1 MSGYPGSY
9 SDGRSAARIEVA
21 VSLDVTGLR
30 LSDASGG
37 RIALWPYDEL
47 VHLGEVFKDGPLR
60 LTCRTEEGARLSLAD
75 RALLADLVERA
86 PQLAL
91 RNRGWAQRALRWTAS
106 LVLAVAVLTGVLW
119 FALPRFAEATA
130 KVVPVAWEVDLG
142 ERVLGQILDLFAKTG
157 GERPRFCEA
166 EAGRRVLDRLT
177 GRLAE
182 VARSP
187 YTFKVSVLDI
197 GVTNAFALP
206 GGRIV
211 LFKGLIDFAESP
223 DEVAGVLAH
232 EMGHV
237 THRHGT
243 EGIVKSLGLAFF
255 FGVMLGDLGSGIV
268 GLAGETLL
276 STSFSRAAE
285 SDADTT
291 ARALLEGAGLG
302 ARGLAAFFARLE
314 ETYGDLPAALALL
327 STHPSNESRQGF
339 FTGPGGA
346 PAMPEADWQA
356 LQAIC
361 GEEVEDEE

>member
-1 MSGYPGSY
+1 MSGYRGSY
-9 SDGRSAARIEVA
+9 NDGRRAARVEVS

-30 LSDASGG
+30 LSDAAGE
-37 RIALWPYDEL
+37 RLALWPYEEL
-47 VHLGEVFKDGPLR
+47 AYLGEVFESGPLR

-75 RALLADLVERA
+75 RALLEDLVDRA

-91 RNRGWAQRALRWTAS
+91 RRRGWAQRTLRWTAS
-106 LVLAVAVLTGVLW
+106 LMLAVAVLTGVLW

-130 KVVPVAWEVDLG
+130 EVIPVAWEVDLG
-142 ERVLGQILDLFAKTG
+142 ERVFGQVLEFFATAG

-177 GRLAE
+177 DRLAE
-182 VARSP
+182 VAQAP
-187 YTFKVSVLDI
+187 YRFRVSVLDI

-243 EGIVKSLGLAFF
+243 AGIVKSLGLAFF

-268 GLAGETLL
+268 GLAGETLV
-276 STSFSRAAE
+276 STSFSREAE
-285 SDADTT
+285 ADADAT
-291 ARALLEGAGLG
+291 ARALLGRAGLTAG
-302 ARGLAAFFARLE
+302 GVAAFFARLE
-314 ETYGDLPAALALL
+314 ERYGDTPAALALL
-327 STHPSNESRQGF
+327 STHPSNESRRDF
-339 FTGPGGA
+339 FAGGGGET
-346 PAMPEADWQA
+346 AMPAADWQA
-356 LQAIC
+356 LKAIC
-361 GEEVEDEE
+361 GEGEE